1 MRNWLQGCELRPA
14 AALAGVAF
22 LAVALFAWAHA
33 SELTVDREGVDSVAN
48 PLWLLWQMG
57 LLLLAF
63 AGVWRLWFVT
73 RGVPWVRGLALA
85 AFALV
90 VFINTYHGSWFGDD
104 RGNTWEVVNALF
116 IPLCSVAVVYLWRCG
131 CAPARI
137 GAVIAAALGIVDFIN
152 AYFINSTVIWQIMD
166 PLMIL
171 AALAAAAYFL
181 NIPRTPAGNDAG
193 AGD

>member
-1 MRNWLQGCELRPA
+1 MRNWRQGCELRPA

-22 LAVALFAWAHA
+22 LVVALFAWAHA

-48 PLWLLWQMG
+48 PLWQLWQMG
-57 LLLLAF
+57 LLLLAS

-85 AFALV
+85 AFALA

-116 IPLCSVAVVYLWRCG
+116 IPLCGVAVVALWRCG
-131 CAPARI
+131 CAAGRI
-137 GAVIAAALGIVDFIN
+137 GAVIAAALGIADFVN
-152 AYFINSTVIWQIMD
+152 AYFINSTVVWQIMD

-171 AALAAAAYFL
+171 AALAAAAYCL
-181 NIPRTPAGNDAG
+181 NTPRTPADDDNG
-193 AGD
+193 AGV